1 MVTTSKAGVQRMS
14 DQLRHQELNFDNVII
29 HSHFRHFEKSV
40 QDSGLSIKLGHRGA
54 EHYFFDGQKHTVR
67 PGRYLVVNRHRA
79 FDCFLKS
86 EEPIE
91 AFCIYL
97 SKQIVR
103 DVVSALLSTPAQCL
117 DNPIYLR
124 QPEPVFQEKVY
135 RTEENVLG
143 HFLAQLR
150 PILASGTPMDFE
162 ALYYTL
168 AEKLIRS
175 QIQIEQQI
183 QRISSTRRDTRE
195 ELYRRLSI
203 ARHYIMD
210 NFRQE
215 ISLDELA
222 REAALSKFHL
232 LRTYKEAFGTT
243 PYRQVL
249 DLRLQRAQRLLAKG
263 WLMEEIA
270 FDLGFSDRRSFTKAF
285 KKAFGLAPSG
295 FRENRSTGNNFSSKQ
310 QFQNEL

>member
-1 MVTTSKAGVQRMS
+1 MVNTTTTGVQRMS
-14 DQLRHQELNFDNVII
+14 DQLRRQELNFDNVII

-54 EHYFFDGQKHTVR
+54 EHYFFDGQQHTVR

-97 SKQIVR
+97 SKE
-103 DVVSALLSTPAQCL
+103 VVGDAASALLSSPSQWL
-117 DNPIYLR
+117 DRPFELL
-124 QPEPVFQEKVY
+124 QPEPVFLERVY
-135 RTEENVLG
+135 RTEENELG
-143 HFLAQLR
+143 VFLAQLR
-150 PILASGTPMDFE
+150 PRLVSGALMDFGT
-162 ALYYTL
+162 LYYTL

-175 QIQIEQQI
+175 QMQIEQQI

-195 ELYRRLSI
+195 ELYRRLNI

-210 NFRQE
+210 NFRQD

-222 REAALSKFHL
+222 REATLSKFHL

-263 WLMEEIA
+263 WLMEDIA

-285 KKAFGLAPSG
+285 KKLYGLAPSG
-295 FRENRSTGNNFSSKQ
+295 FREIRLTGNNLSPKQ